1 MKTENK
7 TRITY
12 QTAFCNNYNV
22 FVDILPLHLRFVK
35 DITIENWERLLKFFV
50 SKIYYI
56 SCQREIKH
64 ATFCLCQCYLKIPN
78 LQPRIYG
85 KEWNRDI
92 WKGNYSITI
101 NTEETGKIWHMRD
114 KYQYWS
120 SWQNFYWE
128 LAAWVLWS
136 AYLAHI
142 PHFLLSQLS
151 FIVPMNSS
159 VESES

>member
-1 MKTENK
+1 MENLPK
-7 TRITY
+7 WLEYTSYGWGQKAFSMRRRRWNYPSLRCAKCHSQISIAETRVSCPWYCWHWDQI
-12 QTAFCNNYNV
+12 
-22 FVDILPLHLRFVK
+22 IL
-35 DITIENWERLLKFFV
+35 
-50 SKIYYI
+50 
-56 SCQREIKH
+56 
-64 ATFCLCQCYLKIPN
+64 CLCQCYLKIPN